1 MITSYFIYIYIY
13 IFFLAISRANLY
25 HLYQSFESRDIT
37 DGFRVHISPVRQ
49 KTAWALTVS
58 QWGIVFCEPRRA
70 SWWQTASD
78 SCENSRD
85 VVTDTR
91 QLVRHSRHA
100 DLRSRFFSGT
110 VCRCEDALSA
120 PERSSSIKRRV
131 ISVSVDTAHVT
142 RGSWAAR
149 RWDVQPISCSVR
161 TSASEALADRDYLL
175 IKSCNVSGYIFVS
188 NRDII

>member
-1 MITSYFIYIYIY
+1 MITSYFIYI
-13 IFFLAISRANLY
+13 FLAISRANLY

-49 KTAWALTVS
+49 KTARALTVS
-58 QWGIVFCEPRRA
+58 QWGIVLWEPRRA
-70 SWWQTASD
+70 SWWQTTSD

-91 QLVRHSRHA
+91 QLGRHSRHA

-120 PERSSSIKRRV
+120 PELSSSIKRRV
-131 ISVSVDTAHVT
+131 ISVSIDTAHVT
-142 RGSWAAR
+142 HATVR
-149 RWDVQPISCSVR
+149 RSVDQLLGPYISHLKR
-161 TSASEALADRDYLL
+161 
-175 IKSCNVSGYIFVS
+175 
-188 NRDII
+188 